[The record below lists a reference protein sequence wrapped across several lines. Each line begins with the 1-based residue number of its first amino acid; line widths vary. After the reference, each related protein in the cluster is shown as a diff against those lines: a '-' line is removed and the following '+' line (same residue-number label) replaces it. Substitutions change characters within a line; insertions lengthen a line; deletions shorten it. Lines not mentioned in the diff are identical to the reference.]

1 MIRKITI
8 GIDPLKSMHYVCG
21 QKVIDNNYSIQS
33 IELCEDGS
41 AMIYVE
47 KDNEVMIWKRVN
59 KNVPFSLE
67 NNLDF

>member
-21 QKVIDNNYSIQS
+21 QSVIDGNYSIHS
-33 IELCEDGS
+33 ILLCEDGS
-41 AMIYVE
+41 VEIFVE
-47 KDNEVMIWKRVN
+47 KANEVTVWKKIN
-59 KNVPFSLE
+59 TYVPFSLE

>member
-21 QKVIDNNYSIQS
+21 QSVIDSTYSIHS
-33 IELCEDGS
+33 IDLEEDGS
-41 AMIYVE
+41 VKIYVV
-47 KDNEVMIWKRVN
+47 KSDEVTVWKRIN
-59 KNVPFSLE
+59 PYVPFSLE